1 MIKFLKKWICKI
13 LYIKQCAC
21 PEEMELTIPVHVEK
35 PEHCVIHSRFRKSC
49 PLCQEIVK

>member
-1 MIKFLKKWICKI
+1 MSDFIKNLFKKWMGIEKEEE
-13 LYIKQCAC
+13 
-21 PEEMELTIPVHVEK
+21 PEIPVHVEK